1 MLDDAS
7 LSAAAAAGTA
17 VAEAAT
23 VERWTVV
30 RDRVARFLARGD
42 LRAEQEHRH
51 RLDLSAAALREADGP
66 EPRIRVET
74 ALQTRFELLLEQA
87 AAGERSELTR
97 QLGELARLGLVA
109 HATVAAPVTGGALAL
124 DGGPDASVT
133 LVGQIPAPAEHFRD
147 RGDALGSP
155 APVRVLTGPAGTGK
169 TQQAAHLARRA
180 LRDGSADLV
189 VWVTATSGDALV
201 CGYADAAAVTTDHD
215 PGRPEHSAEAF
226 RSWLSW
232 TDRRWLVVLDGVPD
246 TAGLD
251 GMWPPSRP
259 HGRVLVT
266 ARRATSLPDGAECV
280 GFGPYPAGV
289 AADQLTRE
297 LLGHGHRDDPAD
309 VAALAADLRWHPAA
323 LSTAAAC
330 VARAGPTCAAHR
342 ERLAR
347 RTRAEVTDV
356 SGADGAGAASRDAVT
371 AGWWLAVGAADR
383 ECAGLARPLLELA
396 AVLDPHGVPVEV
408 LTSEP
413 ALDHLARRSASGD
426 AGTPPGTRDVLDALG
441 VLHGLRLVEYDG
453 DAECPAVRLSTLV
466 QEAVREAV
474 PEEDR
479 DALALSAADALRAV
493 WRTASERP
501 RSALCRALRSGTDA
515 LTGHAREALW
525 RPHCHAVLFQTGRN
539 LIDAGLVRAARI
551 RWDWLHAKLEQRFGP
566 DHPDTLAAR
575 GYQARVRGASRDA
588 AGAVA
593 AYRDLLGDLERVLGP
608 DNPDVFT
615 VRDNLA
621 RWQGVA
627 GDPARAAAAYTDL
640 LADRLPVLGPTHP
653 DTLLT
658 RHNIALWRGRAGDAA
673 GAAAAYAALL
683 DDMVRVF
690 DGNHP
695 AVVETRDQLTEW
707 RNRAADVAAAVPA
720 TVRPRPE
727 TTVAGPW
734 SVPDSGP
741 VSGSPVPPPGGAALS
756 ARSLLLEPPW
766 SARLLRRLTRR
777 RGPGR
782 GASRPV
788 AEPGRPIVGCHRV
801 SVISLKGGTGKTTTA
816 AALGATLAGLCAD
829 PVIAVDASPE
839 GGTLGHRVRRRNGA
853 TVLDLLAA
861 LPEADSRDAVR
872 RFTSTG
878 PGGLEVLAHDVGPA
892 LSCPFGAQQYQRVVD
907 ALSRVYPVVVTD
919 SGTGLMQ
926 EAMRGVLALTDQLV
940 VVATASV
947 DGAAVADV
955 TLDWLAHHGHAE
967 LARRALVVLS
977 AVHPGT
983 TPVRTDRIVEHF
995 AGRCRGVVTVPFD
1008 DHLAT
1013 GAELDMARLRSGT
1026 RRAYDELAALVI
1038 EGFHG
1043 SAGRGEAEGGPAES
1057 SSAVPGVPGGVPGV
1071 PGIAGAPGEGAGRS
1085 EAAPGQPGAV
1095 TGPAGGV
1102 PESAG
1107 GGTRQ
1112 FGAVAGKY
1120 DVVSGTSD
1128 TVTGPPGTV
1137 TGQSGT
1143 VTGPPGEVPGQPPAV
1158 TQQPG
1163 TVAQPPGTVAEPPAE
1178 APGRPHATTQQ
1189 PGRATAP
1196 PGTATRPPG
1205 TATAAPG
1212 AVPGQPPV
1220 TTRPSSTA
1228 SAPPGPVPHPSAA
1241 APGQPP
1247 MATHSPGLAA
1257 EPPRAVT
1264 ESTGLDS
1271 AAPGAV
1277 ADPPTPRTGPALYG
1291 PPAEPFGSS
1300 VASATS
1306 GTGAGPIGR
1315 PASRPHPGAATW
1327 PASPPRPGAAPW
1339 PSYSGPASPGHPEPA
1354 PPAAIA
1360 GPDPSAGP
1368 GDHVPPAE
1376 HPSPDPGASVPPA
1389 APPPPPGPGTPE
1401 PPPAPSP
1408 SAGSA
1413 RAARPARR
1421 ARLTVE
1427 DDVVRVGAAT
1437 TIGFTLAAVDP
1448 RDAELDRTAP
1458 VSVLVIG
1465 TSRSSATLEPSAL
1478 TCATDDAEPARFTFT
1493 AREPGEH
1500 RLRFRVYDPEYGKVL
1515 QVVEATLPVAVPEP
1529 LGRP

>member
-74 ALQTRFELLLEQA
+74 ALQTRFELLLEQSA
-87 AAGERSELTR
+87 ADERSELTR
-97 QLGELARLGLVA
+97 QLAELTRLGLVA
-109 HATVAAPVTGGALAL
+109 HSTVAAPVTGGALPL

-133 LVGQIPAPAEHFRD
+133 LVGRIPAPAEHFRD
-147 RGDALGSP
+147 RGDLLGSP

-266 ARRATSLPDGAECV
+266 ARRATSLPDGAERV

-297 LLGHGHRDDPAD
+297 LLGHGHRDDPTD

-330 VARAGPTCAAHR
+330 VARAGPSCAAHR

-347 RTRAEVTDV
+347 RTGADLTEVT
-356 SGADGAGAASRDAVT
+356 GADGAGAASRDAVT

-413 ALDHLARRSASGD
+413 ALDHLARRGGPGD
-426 AGTPPGTRDVLDALG
+426 AGTPPGARDVLGALV

-466 QEAVREAV
+466 QDAVREAV

-515 LTGHAREALW
+515 LTGHARESLW

-539 LIDAGLVRAARI
+539 LIDAGLVRAARV
-551 RWDWLHAKLEQRFGP
+551 RWDWLHAKLERRFGP

-695 AVVETRDQLTEW
+695 AVMETRDQLTEW

-727 TTVAGPW
+727 TTAAGPW

-741 VSGSPVPPPGGAALS
+741 ASGSPVPPPGGAALS

-777 RGPGR
+777 RGPVR

-816 AALGATLAGLCAD
+816 AALGATLAGLCDD

-861 LPEADSRDAVR
+861 LPEVDGHDAVR

-907 ALSRVYPVVVTD
+907 ALSRVYPVIVTD

-1013 GAELDMARLRSGT
+1013 GAELDMTRLRSGT

-1043 SAGRGEAEGGPAES
+1043 SAGRGEAEGGPEES
-1057 SSAVPGVPGGVPGV
+1057 SSAASGAPGWVPGVPGAVPGAPGAV

-1095 TGPAGGV
+1095 TGPAGGDT
-1102 PESAG
+1102 
-1107 GGTRQ
+1107 TR

-1120 DVVSGTSD
+1120 DVVSGAPD
-1128 TVTGPPGTV
+1128 
-1137 TGQSGT
+1137 T
-1143 VTGPPGEVPGQPPAV
+1143 VTGPPGEVPGQPPVV
-1158 TQQPG
+1158 TQQPR
-1163 TVAQPPGTVAEPPAE
+1163 TVTQSPGKVAEPPAE
-1178 APGRPHATTQQ
+1178 APGQPPATTRQ
-1189 PGRATAP
+1189 
-1196 PGTATRPPG
+1196 PG

-1212 AVPGQPPV
+1212 TVPGQPPV

-1228 SAPPGPVPHPSAA
+1228 ATPPGTATRPPGT

-1264 ESTGLDS
+1264 ESTGMDS
-1271 AAPGAV
+1271 AAPGTV
-1277 ADPPTPRTGPALYG
+1277 ADPPTPRTRPALFG
-1291 PPAEPFGSS
+1291 SSVEPFGSS
-1300 VASATS
+1300 AASA
-1306 GTGAGPIGR
+1306 GAFGR
-1315 PASRPHPGAATW
+1315 PAPRPHPGAAPW
-1327 PASPPRPGAAPW
+1327 PASPPRPAAAPW

-1354 PPAAIA
+1354 PPGATA
-1360 GPDPSAGP
+1360 GPGPSAGP
-1368 GDHVPPAE
+1368 GDHVPPVEHPSPAPDPDASVPRAE
-1376 HPSPDPGASVPPA
+1376 HPSPSPDPDASVPPA

-1408 SAGSA
+1408 AAGSA
-1413 RAARPARR
+1413 RVPRPARR

-1448 RDAELDRTAP
+1448 RDTELDRTAP